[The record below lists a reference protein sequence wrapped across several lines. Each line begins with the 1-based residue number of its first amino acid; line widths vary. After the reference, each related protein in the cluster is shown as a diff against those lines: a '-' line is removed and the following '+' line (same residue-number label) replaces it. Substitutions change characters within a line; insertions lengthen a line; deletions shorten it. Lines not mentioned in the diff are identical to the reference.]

1 MANVIMIQKN
11 KKQFRSSHGNI
22 VYTDSRGGGEPLIF
36 MHGLP
41 TSQALWYPVLPHLS
55 PQYRAITFDLND
67 YGESEKIGR
76 PISHQA
82 RADVLD
88 ELRAHLGLAQFN
100 LVAHDLGSSVAI
112 DYMGKYAQHVK
123 RLVIMSPPIYPD
135 FKEPAIVKLVRI
147 SGLGEVLVRVIRP
160 FLFNI
165 GIKQGLVHKKN
176 FTPELLE
183 AFAGPFADKAGQ
195 AALLRILRWGR
206 PHIVF
211 KEYPQIIQSI
221 AVPTL
226 IIQGRQDPYIPMSQA
241 SRMQQMVADSR
252 LVIIEEGSH
261 FLPIDTPK
269 RVAEIMNE
277 FIG

>member
-1 MANVIMIQKN
+1 MN
-11 KKQFRSSHGNI
+11 KKQFLSSHGNI
-22 VYTDSRGGGEPLIF
+22 VYTDSEQGVAPLIF

-41 TSQALWYPVLPHLS
+41 TSKELWNPVLLHLA
-55 PQYRAITFDLND
+55 PQYRPITFDLND

-76 PISHQA
+76 PISHKE

-123 RLVIMSPPIYPD
+123 SLVIMSPPIYLD
-135 FKEPAIVKLVRI
+135 FQEPALVKLVRI
-147 SGLGEVLVRVIRP
+147 PGLGEWLVRLIRP
-160 FLFNI
+160 LLFNL
-165 GIKQGLVHKKN
+165 GIKRGLVHKKN

-183 AFAGPFADKAGQ
+183 AFSGPFADKAGQ

-206 PHIVF
+206 PHVVF
-211 KEYPQIIQSI
+211 KQYPQIIQSI
-221 AVPTL
+221 SVPTL
-226 IIQGRQDPYIPMSQA
+226 IIQGQQDPYIPMSQA
-241 SRMQQMVADSR
+241 SRMQQMVPHAT
-252 LVIIEEGSH
+252 LFIIEEGSH

-269 RVAEIMNE
+269 RVALKIND